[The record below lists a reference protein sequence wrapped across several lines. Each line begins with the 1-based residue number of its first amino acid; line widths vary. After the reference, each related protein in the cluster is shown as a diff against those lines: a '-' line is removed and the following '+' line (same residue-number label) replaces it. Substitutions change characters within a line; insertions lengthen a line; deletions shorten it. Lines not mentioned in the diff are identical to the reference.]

1 MQDNRFNPWLHR
13 FAIAVALCALGLI
26 GIGGLVT
33 SHGVGMAVPDWPTSF
48 GYNMFALPVSLWLT
62 GGVFHEHTHRQW
74 ASVVGVL
81 VVLLMR
87 WVGGRKA
94 CLPLLVIGGIELLAG
109 FALPLLGSEWKGGGF
124 FLSGIGGV
132 VLLAGIIW
140 SRNEPA
146 PGNLPA
152 LGWFAFWL
160 VQLQGLLGGLRVVLD
175 AHLFAGTKLGV
186 VFGIFHGC
194 LGQAFFVLLCVIALM
209 TSRWCLER
217 FVVPRSGGSPS
228 RVNAELRTSAPRVT
242 LLLLFTTVLIFLQ
255 LILGATMRHQHAG
268 LAIPDFPRAHGQWCP
283 LLPWGDDTGTV
294 GATVATATSGPFAE
308 RLGRPRDLV
317 LGLECVDGT
326 GRVIAAGGKVVKNVA
341 GFDLTRAVTGS
352 WGTLAVITQL
362 HLRLRARPTVDETWA
377 LSPPNDEDA
386 AVVTFDRGHFAP
398 LAALA
403 VSEAHA
409 SALALGGAR
418 WLVRIGGNAAFVAAA
433 RDALRA
439 IGDSVAVDPAVWDD
453 VRTRLAPPA
462 RAIRWRWDALSSRLR
477 ERFDPARVLNP
488 GLLGE
493 PA

>member
-1 MQDNRFNPWLHR
+1 MTDAR
-13 FAIAVALCALGLI
+13 AMVADGPVHHPIHATDVAALIRESG
-26 GIGGLVT
+26 
-33 SHGVGMAVPDWPTSF
+33 
-48 GYNMFALPVSLWLT
+48 T
-62 GGVFHEHTHRQW
+62 GGRALRIRGAGTWMDAGH
-74 ASVVGVL
+74 SVRAAATL
-81 VVLLMR
+81 TLDAMR
-87 WVGGRKA
+87 
-94 CLPLLVIGGIELLAG
+94 
-109 FALPLLGSEWKGGGF
+109 
-124 FLSGIGGV
+124 
-132 VLLAGIIW
+132 GIIGYRPDDLTI
-140 SRNEPA
+140 SV
-146 PGNLPA
+146 G
-152 LGWFAFWL
+152 
-160 VQLQGLLGGLRVVLD
+160 
-175 AHLFAGTKLGV
+175 AGTTL
-186 VFGIFHGC
+186 
-194 LGQAFFVLLCVIALM
+194 
-209 TSRWCLER
+209 
-217 FVVPRSGGSPS
+217 
-228 RVNAELRTSAPRVT
+228 AELDE
-242 LLLLFTTVLIFLQ
+242 
-255 LILGATMRHQHAG
+255 AT
-268 LAIPDFPRAHGQWCP
+268 RAHGQWCP

-377 LSPPNDEDA
+377 LSPPNGEDA

-409 SALALGGAR
+409 SVLALGGAR